1 MPKFKITADNDG
13 TNKGRS
19 ASGWVAACALKT
31 APDAPLNNNSSNAG
45 LVLSTQVSPGPVFK
59 CWRPWFRFNLGTFP
73 DIGAHVEFLSVTV
86 TLGVNQAD
94 TNAFTNSGVLRLFKS
109 TQTGNTGAYM
119 LTTADFDAFDKFTY
133 SDENTLTNGSTAD
146 ISFKLYPGNKLFEY
160 VIEQARS
167 KDIAAFM
174 IRNKLDYA
182 GLHQRDGFNGLGQG
196 NQGKYVG
203 TSNAV
208 DLQRFD
214 SVNYSSGNG
223 GPVIEID
230 YHIPKFSSDPT
241 KSYTINTFRIEE
253 IERDKK
259 DATKPEAATATITVD
274 DGNAANGMTEKQHIT
289 LTSTDGTTLRY
300 VLTNAASDGSTT
312 TGTVLSDSGNTDT
325 GAGTA
330 GADEDNGIAVS
341 LNLTGGTQNAYLVQL
356 KAAIEH
362 ANGHNGLITVS
373 SVPSVDDG
381 EQLITLTQANRGGG
395 GNTTIT
401 EDVANTT
408 VAGFSGGSDGSPPFD
423 KARAPFST
431 GIRGPST
438 LRGRQTAPK
447 VTKGLTKLV

>member
-13 TNKGRS
+13 TNKGKS
-19 ASGWVAACALKT
+19 ASGWVAACALGT
-31 APDAPLNNNSSNAG
+31 APDSPLNNNTSNAG
-45 LVLSTQVSPGPVFK
+45 LLLNTQVSAGPVHK

-73 DIGAHVEFLSVTV
+73 DIDPHVEFLSATV
-86 TLGVNQAD
+86 TIGVNQSD
-94 TNAFTNSGVLRLFKS
+94 TAHFTNSGVLRLFKS
-109 TQTGNTGAYM
+109 TQTGRAGGYM
-119 LTTADFDAFDKFTY
+119 LTTADYSAFDKFTY
-133 SDENTLTNGSTAD
+133 SDEISMVHGSTAD

-160 VIEQARS
+160 VIEQARK

-174 IRNKLDYA
+174 VRNKLDYA
-182 GLHQRDGFNGLGQG
+182 GLHERGGFFGLGQG
-196 NQGKYVG
+196 NQAKHIG
-203 TSNAV
+203 TSVAV

-214 SVNYSSGNG
+214 AVNYTSGNG

-259 DATKPEAATATITVD
+259 DATKPEAASATITVA
-274 DGNAANGMTEKQHIT
+274 DGDAANGMTEKESLVI
-289 LTSTDGTTLRY
+289 TSTDGEELTYVIVDDNASTVATGA
-300 VLTNAASDGSTT
+300 VLTSGS
-312 TGTVLSDSGNTDT
+312 DT
-325 GAGTA
+325 GASTA
-330 GADEDNGIAVS
+330 GSAFVNGIAVS
-341 LNLTGGTQNAYLVQL
+341 INTTGTRTTQNGFLVQL

-362 ANGHNGLITVS
+362 ANGHNGKITVS
-373 SVPSVDDG
+373 SVPTEANG
-381 EQLITLTQANRGGG
+381 AQLITLTQASKGGA
-395 GNTTIT
+395 GNVTITDDISQTTI
-401 EDVANTT
+401 
-408 VAGFSGGSDGSPPFD
+408 AGFSGGSDGSPPFD

>member
-13 TNKGRS
+13 TNKGKS
-19 ASGWVAACALKT
+19 ASGWVAACALGT
-31 APDAPLNNNSSNAG
+31 APDSPLNNNTTNAG
-45 LVLSTQVSPGPVFK
+45 LVLNTQVTAGPVHK

-73 DIGAHVEFLSVTV
+73 DIESHVEFLSVTV

-94 TNAFTNSGVLRLFKS
+94 TGNFTNSGVLRLFKS
-109 TQTGNTGAYM
+109 TQTGRDGGWM
-119 LTTADFDAFDKFTY
+119 LAAADFSAFDKFAY
-133 SDENTLTNGSTAD
+133 SDEVTLTNGSTDD
-146 ISFKLYPGNKLFEY
+146 ISFKLYPGSKIFEY
-160 VIEQARS
+160 IIEQARR

-182 GLHQRDGFNGLGQG
+182 GLHQKDGFFGLGQG
-196 NQGKYVG
+196 NQAKYVG

-214 SVNYSSGNG
+214 AVNYSSGNG

-259 DATKPEAATATITVD
+259 DATKPEAASATITVA
-274 DGNAANGMTEKQHIT
+274 DGDAANGMTEKESLVI
-289 LTSTDGTTLRY
+289 TSTDGEELTYVIVDDNASTVATGA
-300 VLTNAASDGSTT
+300 VLTSGS
-312 TGTVLSDSGNTDT
+312 DT
-325 GAGTA
+325 GASTA
-330 GADEDNGIAVS
+330 GSAFVNGIAVS
-341 LNLTGGTQNAYLVQL
+341 INTTGTRTTQNGFLVQL

-362 ANGHNGLITVS
+362 ANGHNGKITVS
-373 SVPSVDDG
+373 SVPTEANG
-381 EQLITLTQANRGGG
+381 AQLITLTQASKGGA
-395 GNTTIT
+395 GNVTITDDISQTTI
-401 EDVANTT
+401 
-408 VAGFSGGSDGSPPFD
+408 AGFSGGSDGSPPFD